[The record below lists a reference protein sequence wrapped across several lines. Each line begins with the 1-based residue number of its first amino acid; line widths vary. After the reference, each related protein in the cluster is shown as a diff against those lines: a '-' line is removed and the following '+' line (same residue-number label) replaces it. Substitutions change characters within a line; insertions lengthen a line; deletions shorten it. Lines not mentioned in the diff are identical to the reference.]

1 MGGMTGS
8 LLAMAT
14 GASATPGDQDQAG
27 GQDRRLGMQLFE
39 AGQELAADESGVFGD
54 FDLESGG

>member
-14 GASATPGDQDQAG
+14 WAAATPVDQDQAG
-27 GQDRRLGMQLFE
+27 GQDRRLGMKLFE
-39 AGQELAADESGVFGD
+39 ARQEMAADEGGVFWD